1 MRRVGGADLVPAG
14 GTGLGNDAPHH
25 ARPTHGGRAT
35 TRIRVLIVD
44 DHRLIRAGL
53 LHVLTGVDDLVVVGE
68 ATNGRDAIAEWQRTH
83 PDLIVMDTEMPVMD
97 GIDATRA
104 IKRRDP
110 QVVVVCAST
119 SEEPDRL
126 LEALRA
132 GATGFLLKDT
142 EGDEMIELL
151 RHASR
156 GGPAIAPAL
165 ASRLLVRLAMEA
177 RVEPE
182 MPEPL
187 TGRELEVL
195 ELIAA
200 GNTNREIA
208 SSLIVAVGTVKVHV
222 EHILQ
227 KLGVSDRTE
236 AAVRAV
242 ELGLVHP
249 HGPSDGR
256 HERGA
261 RDRGFG

>member
-1 MRRVGGADLVPAG
+1 
-14 GTGLGNDAPHH
+14 LGNGRPAHPRLIADQRAP
-25 ARPTHGGRAT
+25 
-35 TRIRVLIVD
+35 TRVRVLIVD
-44 DHRLIRAGL
+44 DHHLIRAGL
-53 LHVLTGVDDLVVVGE
+53 SHVLAGVDDLVVVGE
-68 ATNGRDAIAEWQRTH
+68 ASSGRTAIAEWQRTH
-83 PDLIVMDTEMPVMD
+83 AQLIVMDTEMPDID
-97 GIDATRA
+97 GIEATRI

-110 QVVVVCAST
+110 SVVVVCAST

-126 LEALRA
+126 LDALRA
-132 GATGFLLKDT
+132 GATGFVLKDT
-142 EGDEMIELL
+142 GGDELVSIL

-156 GGPAIAPAL
+156 GEAAIAPAL

-177 RVEPE
+177 RVEPD

-195 ELIAA
+195 ELVAA

-249 HGPSDGR
+249 HRPP
-256 HERGA
+256 
-261 RDRGFG
+261 DRGPDRAARVVEGFG

>member
-1 MRRVGGADLVPAG
+1 
-14 GTGLGNDAPHH
+14 
-25 ARPTHGGRAT
+25 
-35 TRIRVLIVD
+35 VLIVD
-44 DHRLIRAGL
+44 DHHLIRAGL
-53 LHVLTGVDDLVVVGE
+53 LHVLAGVDDLVVVGE
-68 ATNGRDAIAEWQRTH
+68 ASSGRTAIAEWQRTH
-83 PDLIVMDTEMPVMD
+83 AQLIVMDTEMPDID
-97 GIDATRA
+97 GIEATRI

-110 QVVVVCAST
+110 TVVVVCAST

-132 GATGFLLKDT
+132 GATGFVLKDT
-142 EGDEMIELL
+142 GGDELVSIL

-156 GGPAIAPAL
+156 GEAAIAPAL

-177 RVEPE
+177 RVEPD

-227 KLGVSDRTE
+227 KLGVGDRTE

-249 HGPSDGR
+249 HGPPDR
-256 HERGA
+256 APDRGA
-261 RDRGFG
+261 RVDEGFG